1 MWVVRGWVAW
11 GNHVM
16 PTFVYTQLLRC
27 RPAHGRYAARM
38 PLLVIVRHG
47 QASFGSADYDVLS
60 PVGRQQALQT
70 ASALRAAG
78 LEAAHVVTG
87 SLRRQRH
94 TAEAIGDAFG
104 LSPTVD
110 DRWNEYDADAVL
122 AHHSDSAQRLEHPE
136 GPSAAPQSPREFQRV
151 LERALEAWIKAGDDS
166 PSPET
171 WPAFNARVGEALK
184 AAGGAS
190 AGTTVIVSS
199 GGVIG
204 AIAVALIGVDPISFP
219 RLNRVTINCGI
230 TRVITGST
238 GTTLVSFNEQ
248 GHLTTGMRT
257 YR

>member
-1 MWVVRGWVAW
+1 
-11 GNHVM
+11 
-16 PTFVYTQLLRC
+16 
-27 RPAHGRYAARM
+27 M

-70 ASALRAAG
+70 AEALRDAG
-78 LEAAHVVTG
+78 LEAAHIVTG
-87 SLRRQRH
+87 SLRRQVG
-94 TAEAIGDAFG
+94 TADAIGDAFG

-110 DRWNEYDADAVL
+110 ERWNEYDADSVL
-122 AHHSDSAQRLEHPE
+122 AHHSDRRQRLEHP
-136 GPSAAPQSPREFQRV
+136 GDPSQTPASPREFQQV
-151 LERALEAWIKAGDDS
+151 LERALEAWISAGESS
-166 PSPET
+166 PTSES
-171 WPAFNARVGEALK
+171 WPAFNARVGAALQEAGT
-184 AAGGAS
+184 AHS
-190 AGTTVIVSS
+190 GTTVIVTS

-204 AIAVALIGVDPISFP
+204 ALAVALIGVDPISFP

-230 TRVITGST
+230 TRVSVGSA

>member
-1 MWVVRGWVAW
+1 
-11 GNHVM
+11 
-16 PTFVYTQLLRC
+16 
-27 RPAHGRYAARM
+27 M

-70 ASALRAAG
+70 ATGLKAAG
-78 LEAAHVVTG
+78 LEAGRVVTG
-87 SLRRQRH
+87 SLRRQRD
-94 TAEAIGDAFG
+94 TGNAIGDAYG

-110 DRWNEYDADAVL
+110 ERWNEYDADEVL
-122 AHHSDSAQRLEHPE
+122 AHHSDSAQRLEHPD

-151 LERALEAWIKAGDDS
+151 LEHALDAWITAGEDS
-166 PSPET
+166 PTAET
-171 WPAFNARVGEALK
+171 WPAFNARVREALRAAGEAS
-184 AAGGAS
+184 G
-190 AGTTVIVSS
+190 GTTVIVSS

-204 AIAVALIGVDPISFP
+204 ALAVALIGVDPISFP

-230 TRVITGST
+230 TRVIVGSA

-248 GHLTTGMRT
+248 GHLTTGLRT